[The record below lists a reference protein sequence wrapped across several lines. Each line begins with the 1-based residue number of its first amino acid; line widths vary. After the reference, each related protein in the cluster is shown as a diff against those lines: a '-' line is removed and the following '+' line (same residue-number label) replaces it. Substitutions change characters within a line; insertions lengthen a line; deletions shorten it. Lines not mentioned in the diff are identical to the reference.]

1 MDIDSFVSELTDSEA
16 EILEPRMKRETCDAI
31 TSTGYSIPQ
40 ENKGYGMIY
49 AIVKRHV
56 DKIYETYCRSDGTH
70 TFLTEQEIKRFLKE
84 FLNSHKIDRD
94 GIDILYSNMDI
105 NGDNQIDKYG
115 MVVFFLKLACYN
127 DLIVKVDIEEY
138 TGFHKTL

>member
-1 MDIDSFVSELTDSEA
+1 MICRHYNFLSYFDITAITLLIIRRMSTLTMDIDSFVSELTDSEA

-70 TFLTEQEIKRFLKE
+70 TFLTE
-84 FLNSHKIDRD
+84 
-94 GIDILYSNMDI
+94 
-105 NGDNQIDKYG
+105 
-115 MVVFFLKLACYN
+115 
-127 DLIVKVDIEEY
+127 
-138 TGFHKTL
+138 